1 MKTYRIM
8 AVQEEGSE
16 VCLGSGLSEYSAYKK
31 MEEAREIHEEYR
43 GFSVELEQN
52 YREEYFGDLW

>member
-1 MKTYRIM
+1 MG
-8 AVQEEGSE
+8 VQEEGSE